1 MAQRFTLNKP
11 VATDSPTLE
20 VENNL
25 APGTHV
31 FTLVVVDESG
41 NQSAAARASIVVRNR
56 TTGPIPGGPIVV
68 DPTRPGPVI
77 VTRPNN

>member
-41 NQSAAARASIVVRNR
+41 NQSAAARASIVVSNR
-56 TTGPIPGGPIVV
+56 TGGPVI

-77 VTRPNN
+77 VTPGTPRPNR